1 MSMVV
6 PGRAHD
12 NVAGSGDPSPLTQ
25 VPTLHACT
33 PDHAGLPLTGSAFMD
48 HSMICTSSHSRAS
61 LSIFTVAM
69 NVSVPLQTSG
79 GGDGGGG
86 GGGGPLGGR
95 GGGDSGDGGGA
106 GSGGGGESQ
115 NHGGE
120 FGGTGGGT
128 GGGCGGAN
136 SEHSESS

>member
-86 GGGGPLGGR
+86 GSGGPLGG
-95 GGGDSGDGGGA
+95 GGGGDGGGA

-115 NHGGE
+115 SHGGE